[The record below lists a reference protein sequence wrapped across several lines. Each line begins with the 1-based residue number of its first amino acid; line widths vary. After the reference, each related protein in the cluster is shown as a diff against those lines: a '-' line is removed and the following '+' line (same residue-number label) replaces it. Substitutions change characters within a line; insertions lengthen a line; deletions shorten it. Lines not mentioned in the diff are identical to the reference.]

1 MEDYLSEKEQW
12 EWVKG
17 QVRSSGPWVIVAIV
31 LVFGG
36 VAGWRWWQ
44 ERQDASRLQA
54 NARLMQML
62 QSLEHGDRTQALS
75 LLGQLE
81 HDDPDSPYTDQAKL
95 IAARVYVDTGELDK
109 AATEL
114 DAVAQRSR
122 DHELALIARQRLA
135 RVQVAQG
142 KPDAALETLKGT
154 DGGSFVA
161 RYHEVRGDAY
171 YVKGDK
177 AAALSEYR
185 SAQGAGRDESNSV
198 LALKIADLAGDTPA
212 NAKNAAAAALPAK

>member
-17 QVRSSGPWVIVAIV
+17 QVRSSGPWAIVAVV
-31 LVFGG
+31 LVFAG

-44 ERQDASRLQA
+44 EHQDASRLQA

-81 HDDPDSPYTDQAKL
+81 RDNPNSPYTDHAKL
-95 IAARVYVDTGELDK
+95 IASRVYVDTGELDK
-109 AATEL
+109 AAAEL
-114 DAVAQRSR
+114 DAVAQHSG
-122 DHELALIARQRLA
+122 DQELALIARQRLA
-135 RVQVAQG
+135 RVQIAQG

-171 YVKGDK
+171 YAKGDK
-177 AAALSEYR
+177 ATALAEYR
-185 SAQGAGRDESNSV
+185 SAQGTGHDENNSV
-198 LALKIADLAGDTPA
+198 LALKIAELAGDTPVS
-212 NAKNAAAAALPAK
+212 AKNAAVVAVPAK